1 MCTKAHAE
9 IRAGSFLLPCV
20 ELRLSGLAAMTLPVE
35 SSPLPLLLMFLLITK
50 VYRFRASWKNSI

>member
-9 IRAGSFLLPCV
+9 IRAGSLLLPCV

-35 SSPLPLLLMFLLITK
+35 SSPLPLFVNVPTYYK
-50 VYRFRASWKNSI
+50 SIQIQS